1 MNHLRVYTDGASRGN
16 PGYAAVGI
24 RILVPPD
31 KLIKEIKKFIGI
43 TTNNVAEYTAL
54 ILGLQEALGLRAKRV
69 EAYVDSELVVKQ
81 LLGQYKVS
89 DDKLKPLFEIAKNL
103 VTHFPE
109 FSLRHVRRSEN
120 KEADRLANEALE
132 EVLEFKN

>member
-1 MNHLRVYTDGASRGN
+1 MNHLQVYTDGASRGN

-31 KLIKEIKKFIGI
+31 ELIKEIKKFIGF

-54 ILGLQEALGLRAKRV
+54 ILGLQEALGLKAKRV

-103 VTHFPE
+103 VTYFPE